1 MRGLTGEYMMK
12 VGFVTNPD
20 KDPNMVYTKELV
32 EWVRDN
38 GCKALIADPVGEL
51 KNEESV
57 NAEYIYG
64 NADFVVVLGGDG
76 TILRVARHAAKF
88 DVPIQGI
95 NIGTLGYLA
104 DVERNDAKWAIRN
117 VIEGK
122 YHTDRRMMLEAYIE
136 RDGAERVAGIAL
148 NEVYVTNSVFSR
160 VIQLRLE
167 INDDY
172 LSSYRADGII
182 VSTPTGSTAYNLSA
196 GGPIL
201 KPDTDLIAIT
211 HVCPHSLTARPFV
224 VSGNDVMR
232 IQVESTVSNVV
243 LNMDGQEIIPL
254 MKDDVVIV
262 RKSKYVTKTIRTTDM
277 SFYDVLRNKMFE
289 CGK

>member
-122 YHTDRRMMLEAYIE
+122 YYTDRRMMLEAYIE